1 MSQIGGIIVDGYMSG
16 AAAAA
21 GLIALLSTN
30 SHDKSLEMVMPSIFV
45 AGPMGAI
52 LGLMLAILTARVVTT
67 TKS

>member
-1 MSQIGGIIVDGYMSG
+1 MSQIGGRIVGGYMAG

-21 GLIALLSTN
+21 RLIALLSTN
-30 SHDKSLEMVMPSIFV
+30 SHDKSFEMVMTRIFV

-52 LGLMLAILTARVVTT
+52 LGLMLAILTAREVTT